1 MRFGPF
7 TYYLAWQAPNWV
19 AVAAALVLL
28 RWLADLPVWIVPVG
42 VAVVIVKDL
51 AMYRVLRP
59 TLQPPRARLV
69 GARGRAIEP
78 LAPVGYVRVEGELWR
93 AEAAGAPI
101 AAGTDVVVCEANG
114 LTLRVEPAGL
124 R

>member
-1 MRFGPF
+1 MRLGPF
-7 TYYLAWQAPNWV
+7 TYYLAWQAPSWIAV
-19 AVAAALVLL
+19 VAALLLL
-28 RWLADLPVWIVPVG
+28 RWLADLPVWIVAVG
-42 VAVVIVKDL
+42 VAAVVVKDL

-59 TLQPPRARLV
+59 MLQPPRARLV
-69 GARGRAIEP
+69 GARGRAVEP
-78 LAPVGYVRVEGELWR
+78 LAPTGYVRVEGELWR

-114 LTLRVEPAGL
+114 LTLRVEPAGP

>member
-1 MRFGPF
+1 MRLGLV
-7 TYYLAWQAPNWV
+7 TYYLVWQAPGWI
-19 AVAAALVLL
+19 AMAAALALL
-28 RWLADLPVWIVPVG
+28 CWLAELPGWIVPVG
-42 VAVVIVKDL
+42 VAAVIVKDL
-51 AMYRVLRP
+51 AMYRVLRH

-69 GARGRAIEP
+69 GARGRTVEP

-101 AAGTDVVVCEANG
+101 AAGTDIVVCEANG

>member
-1 MRFGPF
+1 MRLGPF
-7 TYYLAWQAPNWV
+7 TYYLAWQAPSWI
-19 AVAAALVLL
+19 AVAAALLLL
-28 RWLADLPVWIVPVG
+28 RWLADLPVWVVAVG
-42 VAVVIVKDL
+42 VAAVVVKDL

-59 TLQPPRARLV
+59 TLQPPRVRLV
-69 GARGRAIEP
+69 GARGCAVEP
-78 LAPVGYVRVEGELWR
+78 LAPTGYVRVEGELWR

-114 LTLRVEPAGL
+114 LTLRVEPAGP